1 MTLGS
6 RFRTASILGILA
18 ALATTASAG
27 AVTVTEFQIEPG
39 SAPGS
44 HLPRYIQVGPDQNIW
59 YADGGT
65 SPGIGRISTSGV
77 RLPQIADP
85 AKPVDLVAAPDGTVY
100 WTTDSGLG
108 RRLPNGQVGSYAGR
122 PSYSIAL
129 TVDGEL
135 RWGGKSTKSEYSA
148 VCRFDPGTWG
158 SESSGLSCVG
168 ITGNTPG
175 RVTGLTRAGD
185 GRLWGAWYEANTIG
199 ALDANADAVD
209 LTIALP
215 SGSGPARI
223 ALGADGNLWATMFDA
238 SAVDRITPAGVRT
251 RFLLPAGAKPND
263 IASGPDGALWITEY
277 GANKIARMTTAG
289 SLTNEFEIPTPDSL
303 PTGIVAGPD
312 GAIWFTE
319 TAGERIGRISLDAVG
334 GVSDDLAPRF
344 LKGPVFDPKRFRV
357 AAKNTRK
364 FARPGKR
371 VRKGSSLRFT
381 LSEAATT
388 TIVIARAAPG
398 RKVGRRCKRPT
409 PANKRRSRCKR
420 YRTVATLRRNSFQGA
435 NSVAFSGRIAGK
447 KLAVGSYRATV
458 TATDTAGN
466 ASKAAMASFKV
477 VP

>member
-1 MTLGS
+1 MLLV
-6 RFRTASILGILA
+6 ALA
-18 ALATTASAG
+18 AVSVTASAG

-39 SAPGS
+39 SAPGA

-59 YADGGT
+59 YAEAGT
-65 SPGIGRISTSGV
+65 SPGIGRISTSGE

-85 AKPVDLVAAPDGTVY
+85 AKPVDLVTAPSGTVY

-108 RRLPNGQVGSYAGR
+108 RRLPNGLVSAYTNR
-122 PSYSIAL
+122 PSYAIAL
-129 TVDGEL
+129 TADGEL
-135 RWGGKSTKSEYSA
+135 RWGGKSSKSEYSA
-148 VCRFDPGTWG
+148 VCRFDPGKWG

-168 ITGNTPG
+168 IGGNTPG
-175 RVTGLTRAGD
+175 RVTGLTRARD
-185 GRLWGAWYEANTIG
+185 GRLWGAWYEANTI
-199 ALDANADAVD
+199 ARLNANADAVE
-209 LTIALP
+209 LTVNLP

-319 TAGERIGRISLDAVG
+319 TSGERIGKIALDAIG

-344 LKGPVFDPKRFRV
+344 IKMPAFSPKRFRV

-364 FARPGKR
+364 FARASKGAS
-371 VRKGSSLRFT
+371 KGSSLKFT

-398 RKVGRRCKRPT
+398 RKVGKRCKKPT
-409 PANKRRSRCKR
+409 PSNRGRSRCKR
-420 YRTVATLRRNSFQGA
+420 YLKIVTLRRNSFQGA
-435 NSVAFSGRIAGK
+435 NGVAFSGRIAGR
-447 KLAVGSYRATV
+447 KLAVGSYRAKL
-458 TATDTAGN
+458 TATDPVGN
-466 ASKAAMASFKV
+466 ASKVAVAGFKI

>member
-6 RFRTASILGILA
+6 RSRTALILGIFA
-18 ALATTASAG
+18 ALATSAPAG

-65 SPGIGRISTSGV
+65 SPGIGRISTGGE
-77 RLPQIADP
+77 RLPQFPDP

-108 RRLPNGQVGSYAGR
+108 RRLPNGQVSSYTWR

-135 RWGGKSTKSEYSA
+135 RWGGKTTKSEYSA
-148 VCRFDPGTWG
+148 VCRFDPGKWG
-158 SESSGLSCVG
+158 SESSGLSCTG

-185 GRLWGAWYEANTIG
+185 GRLWAVWYEANAIG
-199 ALDANADAVD
+199 VLSPNAFGID
-209 LTIALP
+209 LTIDLP

-223 ALGADGNLWATMFDA
+223 AVGADGNLWATMFDA

-251 RFLLPAGAKPND
+251 RFLLPAGANPND

-319 TAGERIGRISLDAVG
+319 TAGERIGRIALDAVG

-344 LKGPVFDPKRFRV
+344 LRAPAFRPKRFRV

-364 FARPGKR
+364 FARPNRR
-371 VRKGSSLRFT
+371 VRKGSSLKFT

-388 TIVIARAAPG
+388 TIVITRTAPG
-398 RKVGRRCKRPT
+398 RKVGKRCKKPT
-409 PANKRRSRCKR
+409 PSNRRRSRCKR
-420 YRTVATLRRNSFQGA
+420 YLKTATLRRNSFQGA
-435 NSVAFSGRIAGK
+435 NAVDFSGRIAGR
-447 KLAVGSYRATV
+447 KLAVGSYRARV
-458 TATDTAGN
+458 TAIDPAGN
-466 ASKAAMASFKV
+466 ASKAAMASFKI